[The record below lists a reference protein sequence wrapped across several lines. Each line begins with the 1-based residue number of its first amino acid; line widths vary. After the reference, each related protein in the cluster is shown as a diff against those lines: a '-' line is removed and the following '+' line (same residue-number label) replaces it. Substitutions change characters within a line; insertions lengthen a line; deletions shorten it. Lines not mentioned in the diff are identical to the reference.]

1 MRHILLPLVLGAALV
16 ACGDEGPPAPADIV
30 IAPNLPRVPMGDSRQ
45 LTATV
50 VDASG
55 RAIEGYPVTFSS
67 SDEAV
72 ITVNHG
78 GLLTSV
84 GGLGT
89 SIISVAAGDVTAE
102 VEATVVLGPSTL
114 LVSPDVLE
122 LVVGDRVPLT
132 ISVTD
137 ENGALVSEP
146 ELLFQTTAP
155 VTAQVSADGFVTAM
169 AQGFANVIVTS
180 GGLQEAIEV
189 WVDAP

>member
-1 MRHILLPLVLGAALV
+1 M
-16 ACGDEGPPAPADIV
+16 PADIV

-50 VDASG
+50 VDGSG
-55 RAIEGYPVTFSS
+55 RAIEGYPVTFRS
-67 SDEAV
+67 SDAAL
-72 ITVNHG
+72 ITVSHG

-89 SIISVAAGDVTAE
+89 SIISVAAGNVTAE
-102 VEATVVLGPSTL
+102 VEAAVVLGPSTL
-114 LVSPDVLE
+114 MVSPDVLE

-189 WVDAP
+189 WVNAP